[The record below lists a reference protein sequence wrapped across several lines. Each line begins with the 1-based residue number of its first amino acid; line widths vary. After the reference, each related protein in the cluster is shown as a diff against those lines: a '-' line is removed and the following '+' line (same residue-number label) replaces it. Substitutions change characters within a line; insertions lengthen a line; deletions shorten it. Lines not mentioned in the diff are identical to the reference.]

1 MQRAWHSFSIKETF
15 KDLRTGFKGLSQEK
29 ANLRLKR
36 SGLNKLPQE
45 KSLSRLK
52 LFLGQLK
59 SPLIYILII
68 AGIVTLILTEYTDSI
83 VIFGAV
89 FLNTIVGYLQES
101 KANQALSKLKKF
113 LQVKALVLRNGRE
126 KEISQIN
133 VVSGDIIFLKAGH
146 KVPADARVIESHG
159 LKVNESILTGEW
171 LPAEKHINVLDKKIP
186 LADRDNMVY
195 MGTLIESG
203 WGKAVITGTGLE
215 TEIGKI
221 AQSIRETEEKSTP
234 YQKKVAHLSK
244 IVGLIVAFVSFFIFI
259 EGILTGQDVV
269 EMFKT
274 AIAVA
279 VAAIP
284 EGLPV
289 AMTVIL
295 AIGMERILRR
305 KGLVRKLASA
315 ETLGNTS
322 IILTDKTGTLT
333 EAKMEVAGIYTG
345 GEILRKVKNGKE
357 DHLLALKIATICNES
372 FIENLEEPTKKWIVR
387 GLPTERAL
395 FLAGIQAGL
404 SKEKLIERYPLIDQ
418 LFFDSSYQYAAS
430 LHKLDSEKNI
440 LYMVGSPERIL
451 ERSSFI
457 HFDNQEKNLL
467 LADLK
472 KIKVKQ
478 ESLTKQ
484 GLRVL
489 AVAYQE
495 TNKKEINREIK
506 EEEKKMVFVGF
517 FALHDPIRKETNQ
530 AIKLCRQAGMKPIIV
545 TGDHSL
551 TARAVAEQLGFK
563 IKKENILEGKDLT
576 TLSDQQLDKR
586 LKDIQIY
593 ARVEPKQKLRIVQA
607 WQRQGEVVA
616 MTGDGIN
623 DAPALR
629 QADIGVALGSG
640 TDVAKEVS
648 NLVLLTD
655 NFSVIVAAVEEG
667 RAIIDNTRKVITY
680 LLSGSFSEVVLIG
693 VSLLFGWPLPV
704 LAVQILWVNL
714 IEDGLPDIALA
725 FEPKEK
731 DLMEQKPQDSQ
742 VSLLNKEMKFLIF
755 IIGLITSVFLIILF
769 YWLLKFSGY
778 ELVHIR
784 SVVFAALTID
794 SLFYVFSCKSLK
806 RNIWHIN
813 LLSNKYLVGA
823 WLFGVVM
830 LLTAIYL
837 APLQTLLKTVP
848 LNLFDWSLVLG
859 LGVLNILLIEITKYY
874 FIAKHEV

>member
-1 MQRAWHSFSIKETF
+1 MA
-15 KDLRTGFKGLSQEK
+15 
-29 ANLRLKR
+29 
-36 SGLNKLPQE
+36 
-45 KSLSRLK
+45 
-52 LFLGQLK
+52 
-59 SPLIYILII
+59 
-68 AGIVTLILTEYTDSI
+68 
-83 VIFGAV
+83 
-89 FLNTIVGYLQES
+89 
-101 KANQALSKLKKF
+101 
-113 LQVKALVLRNGRE
+113 
-126 KEISQIN
+126 
-133 VVSGDIIFLKAGH
+133 
-146 KVPADARVIESHG
+146 
-159 LKVNESILTGEW
+159 
-171 LPAEKHINVLDKKIP
+171 
-186 LADRDNMVY
+186 
-195 MGTLIESG
+195 
-203 WGKAVITGTGLE
+203 
-215 TEIGKI
+215 
-221 AQSIRETEEKSTP
+221 
-234 YQKKVAHLSK
+234 
-244 IVGLIVAFVSFFIFI
+244 
-259 EGILTGQDVV
+259 
-269 EMFKT
+269 
-274 AIAVA
+274 
-279 VAAIP
+279 
-284 EGLPV
+284 
-289 AMTVIL
+289 
-295 AIGMERILRR
+295 
-305 KGLVRKLASA
+305 
-315 ETLGNTS
+315 
-322 IILTDKTGTLT
+322 
-333 EAKMEVAGIYTG
+333 
-345 GEILRKVKNGKE
+345 
-357 DHLLALKIATICNES
+357 
-372 FIENLEEPTKKWIVR
+372 
-387 GLPTERAL
+387 
-395 FLAGIQAGL
+395 
-404 SKEKLIERYPLIDQ
+404 
-418 LFFDSSYQYAAS
+418 
-430 LHKLDSEKNI
+430 
-440 LYMVGSPERIL
+440 
-451 ERSSFI
+451 
-457 HFDNQEKNLL
+457 
-467 LADLK
+467 
-472 KIKVKQ
+472 
-478 ESLTKQ
+478 
-484 GLRVL
+484 
-489 AVAYQE
+489 
-495 TNKKEINREIK
+495 
-506 EEEKKMVFVGF
+506 EEEKPEDFIF
-517 FALHDPIRKETNQ
+517 
-530 AIKLCRQAGMKPIIV
+530 
-545 TGDHSL
+545 
-551 TARAVAEQLGFK
+551 TAVPR
-563 IKKENILEGKDLT
+563 
-576 TLSDQQLDKR
+576 SKR
-586 LKDIQIY
+586 
-593 ARVEPKQKLRIVQA
+593 
-607 WQRQGEVVA
+607 EVVA